1 MFVTMSDKIPAHYP
15 EGPYVYN
22 GVLHWVE
29 YTKNTVCNE
38 EGMRHELP
46 YYGPCGLASFK
57 GELVV
62 ACYDAHLIYFI
73 NSGITLDIPYPNDMI
88 EDDKGGLFITSSA
101 TIKEGDPFT
110 TDSSATGGIYYLD
123 KDNTMHKLL
132 IDRPIHYANGVAFSD
147 NCIYVSEHL
156 KNRVLK
162 YEVFYDRF
170 SSVPAL
176 GETQIHISLPRDLY
190 KDALLG
196 PDGLCLDKQRGN
208 MYVAHFGSGK
218 LLVYNDQRLVDT
230 YEVDHSYITNVC
242 MLDEGHVCITVAN
255 GGEAGYVGRIG
266 LKK

>member
-1 MFVTMSDKIPAHYP
+1 MESNSPKTPAFYP
-15 EGPYVYN
+15 EGPYIYK

-38 EGMRHELP
+38 AGMRHELP

-62 ACYDAHLIYFI
+62 ACYDSHLIYFM
-73 NSGITLDIPYPNDMI
+73 NSGITIDIPYPNDMI

-101 TIKEGDPFT
+101 TNTGEEDPFKV
-110 TDSSATGGIYYLD
+110 DAVASGGIYYLD
-123 KDNTMHKLL
+123 KDNGIHKLL
-132 IDRPIHYANGVAFSD
+132 LDRPIHYANGITYD
-147 NCIYVSEHL
+147 GTYIYVSEHL

-162 YEVFYDRF
+162 YEISYDKNDTP
-170 SSVPAL
+170 VL
-176 GETQIHISLPRDLY
+176 GGTQIHIPLTRNLSE
-190 KDALLG
+190 DALLG
-196 PDGLCLDKQRGN
+196 PDGLCSDKRGN
-208 MYVAHFGSGK
+208 MYIAHFGSGK